1 MTQAG
6 HSRSPLAPR
15 VVRVEP
21 HPRRFAPR
29 IAAPP
34 EPRGSPAGA
43 LVRAIRSVTH
53 VPGQKCY
60 PCSRLHKAIAIAWLR
75 FRLDLDQRPRNE
87 VLLWCIAVAAKLAR
101 GIWQV
106 HRKSACFVL
115 VENVEVLAPCSRD
128 ILESEVLEAAMARL
142 GPIDAACLGMF
153 LGGANV
159 QQIALARG
167 VSLRSVAL
175 LTFVWVPED
184 NDALCGMA

>member
-1 MTQAG
+1 MHGAICFKQ
-6 HSRSPLAPR
+6 PLT
-15 VVRVEP
+15 
-21 HPRRFAPR
+21 RFPGR
-29 IAAPP
+29 HW
-34 EPRGSPAGA
+34 GGA
-43 LVRAIRSVTH
+43 NAVNWASE
-53 VPGQKCY
+53 
-60 PCSRLHKAIAIAWLR
+60 AIAIAWLR

-167 VSLRSVAL
+167 VSLRSVRA
-175 LTFVWVPED
+175 T
-184 NDALCGMA
+184 CGRIREAITASEESFP